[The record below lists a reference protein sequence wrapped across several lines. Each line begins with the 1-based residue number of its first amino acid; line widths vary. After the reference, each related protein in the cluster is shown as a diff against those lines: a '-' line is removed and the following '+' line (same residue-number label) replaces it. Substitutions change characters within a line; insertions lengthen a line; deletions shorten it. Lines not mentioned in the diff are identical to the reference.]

1 MTRGDTTVTE
11 SGFYK
16 FGRLA
21 GVKYRKAKWI
31 WESVAGDEDEAIR
44 TEYGVGKNMAAAVRE
59 QTPCDAD
66 PALRSFLDDIQSRL
80 ADRVSNRLHRFEV
93 TPTQETQP
101 TAFALPGGFIFVA
114 RSLVELCDHDLDELG
129 FVVAHEMA
137 HVVRRHAISRMLG
150 QTAMSA
156 AALASPARGTLA
168 PWVRKVGVQW
178 LERAY
183 SREQEFEAD
192 ELGGMLMRAADF
204 DPSGSIRALRRFEGL
219 DTATDSL
226 GLGAYLS
233 THPPVPDRVARLKE
247 RLGL

>member
-1 MTRGDTTVTE
+1 
-11 SGFYK
+11 
-16 FGRLA
+16 
-21 GVKYRKAKWI
+21 
-31 WESVAGDEDEAIR
+31 
-44 TEYGVGKNMAAAVRE
+44 
-59 QTPCDAD
+59 
-66 PALRSFLDDIQSRL
+66 
-80 ADRVSNRLHRFEV
+80 
-93 TPTQETQP
+93 
-101 TAFALPGGFIFVA
+101 
-114 RSLVELCDHDLDELG
+114 
-129 FVVAHEMA
+129 
-137 HVVRRHAISRMLG
+137 
-150 QTAMSA
+150 MSA

-192 ELGGMLMRAADF
+192 ELGGLLMRAADF

-219 DTATDSL
+219 DTATDSV